1 MTQGKSLHIGVNV
14 VDPDHYRG
22 WSGPLK
28 GCENDATAMHALASG
43 EGFDATLMLTAAA
56 TRASVS
62 EHISNAASELGDGD
76 FFFLT
81 YAGHGGQVKDVDGD
95 EDDQKDETW
104 CLYDGQLLD
113 DELSVLWAGFDKGVR
128 ILLLSDSCHSGS
140 VSKGGAIVDDV
151 EDPEEEGVAYRY
163 MPRDA
168 AVETYRK
175 NRGFYSEIQLD
186 LPDPR
191 PTISATVRLISGCQ
205 DHQRSSEKDGN
216 GLFTRALTTLWSDG
230 SFDGAYKELHDALC
244 ASLPDKQQPNHLV
257 IGSANPDYD
266 RQRPFLIG

>member
-1 MTQGKSLHIGVNV
+1 MAVGKSLHIGVNV

-28 GCENDATAMHALASG
+28 GCENDAKAMHALSTK
-43 EGFDATLMLTAAA
+43 EGFDATLLLTAAA
-56 TRASVS
+56 TRSSVS
-62 EHISNAASELGDGD
+62 EHIASAASELQSGDI
-76 FFFLT
+76 FLLT

-113 DELSVLWAGFDKGVR
+113 DELSVMWAGFSHGVR
-128 ILLLSDSCHSGS
+128 VLLLSDSCHSGS
-140 VSKGGAIVDDV
+140 VSKGGGIVDGAA
-151 EDPEEEGVAYRY
+151 DPAEEGGVYRY

-168 AVETYRK
+168 AIETYRK
-175 NRGFYSEIQLD
+175 NRGFYSDLQLA

-191 PTISATVRLISGCQ
+191 PVISATVRLISGCQ

-216 GLFTRALTTLWSDG
+216 GLFTRALTTLWADG
-230 SFDGAYKELHDALC
+230 SFEGNYAELHAAVCGL
-244 ASLPDKQQPNHLV
+244 LPEKQQPNHLV
-257 IGSANPDYD
+257 IGSPNSEYD
-266 RQRPFLIG
+266 RQRPFSVA